1 MINNSRI
8 ENLKKRNEVI
18 LTTIDTL
25 LDIRLT
31 LTVRKLIDKTIA
43 KLEFKKIIDNAK
55 IKHNNLVRKEIDN
68 AFEDYFPVNKKN
80 VDSDKKSES
89 MAFDEMQDSLN
100 KEKSFEDKGEEKG
113 KALSFNN
120 GRFSNN
126 NSSDLPKAA

>member
-1 MINNSRI
+1 MINSSKI

-89 MAFDEMQDSLN
+89 MTFDEMQDSLN
-100 KEKSFEDKGEEKG
+100 KEKNFEDKGEEKG

>member
-31 LTVRKLIDKTIA
+31 LTVRKLIDKMIA
-43 KLEFKKIIDNAK
+43 KLELKKIVDNAK
-55 IKHNNLVRKEIDN
+55 SKLIDLVRKEIDE
-68 AFEDYFPVNKKN
+68 AFKDYFPVNEESK
-80 VDSDKKSES
+80 DSNS
-89 MAFDEMQDSLN
+89 MTFDEMKDSLN
-100 KEKSFEDKGEEKG
+100 NFEDKGEERG

>member
-1 MINNSRI
+1 MINSSKI

-89 MAFDEMQDSLN
+89 MTFDEMQDSLN
-100 KEKSFEDKGEEKG
+100 KENNFEDKGEEKG

>member
-1 MINNSRI
+1 MINNSMI

-31 LTVRKLIDKTIA
+31 LTVRKLIDNVIA
-43 KLEFKKIIDNAK
+43 KLEFKKIVDNAK
-55 IKHNNLVRKEIDN
+55 TKLNSLVRNEIDN
-68 AFEDYFPVNKKN
+68 AFKDYFPVK
-80 VDSDKKSES
+80 DSDKES
-89 MAFDEMQDSLN
+89 ITFNEMQDALN
-100 KEKSFEDKGEEKG
+100 KEKNFEDKGEEKG

-126 NSSDLPKAA
+126 SSSDLPKAA

>member
-1 MINNSRI
+1 MINSSKI

-80 VDSDKKSES
+80 VDTDKKSES
-89 MAFDEMQDSLN
+89 MTFDEMQDSLN
-100 KEKSFEDKGEEKG
+100 KEKNFEDKGEEKG

>member
-80 VDSDKKSES
+80 VDSDKKNES
-89 MAFDEMQDSLN
+89 MTFDEMQDSLN
-100 KEKSFEDKGEEKG
+100 KEKNFEDKGEEKG

>member
-31 LTVRKLIDKTIA
+31 LTVRKLIDKMID

-55 IKHNNLVRKEIDN
+55 VKLSDLVRKEIDE
-68 AFEDYFPVNKKN
+68 AFKDYFPVNEESK
-80 VDSDKKSES
+80 DSNS
-89 MAFDEMQDSLN
+89 MTFDEMKDSLN
-100 KEKSFEDKGEEKG
+100 KEKNFEDKGEERG

>member
-31 LTVRKLIDKTIA
+31 LTVRKLIDKMIA
-43 KLEFKKIIDNAK
+43 KLELKKIVDNAK
-55 IKHNNLVRKEIDN
+55 AKLSDLVRKEIDE
-68 AFEDYFPVNKKN
+68 AFKDYFPVPVN
-80 VDSDKKSES
+80 VASADSNS
-89 MAFDEMQDSLN
+89 MTFDEMKDSLN
-100 KEKSFEDKGEEKG
+100 KEKNFEDKGEERG

-126 NSSDLPKAA
+126 NSSDLPKAT

>member
-1 MINNSRI
+1 MINSSKI
-8 ENLKKRNEVI
+8 ENLKNRNEVI

-43 KLEFKKIIDNAK
+43 KLELKKIIDNAK
-55 IKHNNLVRKEIDN
+55 AKHNNLVRKEIDN
-68 AFEDYFPVNKKN
+68 AFEDYFPVNEKN
-80 VDSDKKSES
+80 VDSDKKRKSKT
-89 MAFDEMQDSLN
+89 FDEMQDSLN
-100 KEKSFEDKGEEKG
+100 KEKNFEDKGEEKG

>member
-31 LTVRKLIDKTIA
+31 LTVRKLIDKMIA
-43 KLEFKKIIDNAK
+43 KLEFKKIVDNAK
-55 IKHNNLVRKEIDN
+55 TKLSDLVRREIDD
-68 AFEDYFPVNKKN
+68 AFKDYFSINKK
-80 VDSDKKSES
+80 SKS
-89 MAFDEMQDSLN
+89 MTFDEMKDSLN
-100 KEKSFEDKGEEKG
+100 KENNFEDKGEEKG

-126 NSSDLPKAA
+126 NSSDKAA

>member
-1 MINNSRI
+1 MINSSKI
-8 ENLKKRNEVI
+8 ENLKKRNETI

-55 IKHNNLVRKEIDN
+55 TKHNNLVRKEIDN
-68 AFEDYFPVNKKN
+68 AFEDYFPVNEKN
-80 VDSDKKSES
+80 VDSDKKSKS
-89 MAFDEMQDSLN
+89 MTFDEMQDLFN
-100 KEKSFEDKGEEKG
+100 KEKNFEDKGEEKG

>member
-31 LTVRKLIDKTIA
+31 LTVRKLIDKMIA
-43 KLEFKKIIDNAK
+43 KLELKKIVDNAK
-55 IKHNNLVRKEIDN
+55 AKLIDIVRKEIDE
-68 AFEDYFPVNKKN
+68 AFKDYFPVYEESK
-80 VDSDKKSES
+80 DSNS
-89 MAFDEMQDSLN
+89 MTFDEMKDSLN
-100 KEKSFEDKGEEKG
+100 NFEDKGEERG

>member
-43 KLEFKKIIDNAK
+43 KLELKKIVDNAK
-55 IKHNNLVRKEIDN
+55 AKLSDLVRKEIDV
-68 AFEDYFPVNKKN
+68 AFKDYFPVNE
-80 VDSDKKSES
+80 ES
-89 MAFDEMQDSLN
+89 KGPNSMTFNEMKDSLN
-100 KEKSFEDKGEEKG
+100 KEKNFEDKGEERG

>member
-31 LTVRKLIDKTIA
+31 LTVRKLIDKMIA
-43 KLEFKKIIDNAK
+43 KLELKKIVDNAK
-55 IKHNNLVRKEIDN
+55 SKLIDLVRKEIDE
-68 AFEDYFPVNKKN
+68 AFKDYFPVNEESK
-80 VDSDKKSES
+80 DSNS
-89 MAFDEMQDSLN
+89 MTFDEIKDSLN
-100 KEKSFEDKGEEKG
+100 NFEDKGEERG

>member
-31 LTVRKLIDKTIA
+31 LTVRKLIDETIN
-43 KLEFKKIIDNAK
+43 KFEFEKIVYNAK
-55 IKHNNLVRKEIDN
+55 IKHNNLVREEIDN

-80 VDSDKKSES
+80 VDSDKKSKS
-89 MAFDEMQDSLN
+89 MTFEEMQDSLN
-100 KEKSFEDKGEEKG
+100 KEKNFEDKGEEKG

>member
-1 MINNSRI
+1 MINSSKI

-18 LTTIDTL
+18 LATIDTL

-80 VDSDKKSES
+80 VDTDKKSES
-89 MAFDEMQDSLN
+89 MTFDEMQDSLN
-100 KEKSFEDKGEEKG
+100 KEKNFEDKGEEKG